1 MTDEISNQTLYE
13 ILMRIENKVDKTNG
27 RVRSLEIWRGI
38 ITGGLIVI
46 SGVIIPI
53 IIKIF
58 F

>member
-1 MTDEISNQTLYE
+1 MEEPSNNTLHE
-13 ILMRIENKVDKTNG
+13 ILIPIEDRVKNTNG
-27 RVRSLEIWRGI
+27 RVGKLEAWRNL

-53 IIKIF
+53 VLKLF

>member
-1 MTDEISNQTLYE
+1 MEEPSNNTLHE
-13 ILMRIENKVDKTNG
+13 ILIRIEDRVKNTNG
-27 RVRSLEIWRGI
+27 RVGKLEAWRNL

-53 IIKIF
+53 VLKLF